1 MLPCQQHLFHA
12 FCVIAN
18 SLWSEST
25 SQWVGVMVAHYDVI
39 CYPFPMNSQYLKT
52 WGGGGGW
59 NPWVKIISGRLI
71 SWRTWATKKFWPGG
85 LLILYITCHRLPGTI
100 NEPFFFSQYLGS
112 FVRFTEVVACH
123 VWIFRLQFL
132 SLYNAGCICEAMSKM
147 VRLLITPGKC

>member
-1 MLPCQQHLFHA
+1 MPTTSFSRILCHCKF
-12 FCVIAN
+12 VMIGVN
-18 SLWSEST
+18 EST
-25 SQWVGVMVAHYDVI
+25 SQRVAVMCRTLWCHLLSLPYEFSI
-39 CYPFPMNSQYLKT
+39 FKNL
-52 WGGGGGW
+52 GGAGW
-59 NPWVKIISGRLI
+59 KPWVKIISGWLI

-123 VWIFRLQFL
+123 VWIFRLKFL